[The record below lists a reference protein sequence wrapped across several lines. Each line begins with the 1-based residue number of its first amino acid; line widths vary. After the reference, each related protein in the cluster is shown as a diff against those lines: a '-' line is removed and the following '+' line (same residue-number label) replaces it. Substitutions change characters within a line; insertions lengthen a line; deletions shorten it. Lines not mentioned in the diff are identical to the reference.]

1 MAQGRADVA
10 KERLLNAIAREKGW
24 GAEAKWLEALE
35 RDAHVALEDVS
46 TVPAYADFVA
56 FKEGKA
62 FVKRWRAAHAK
73 AAK

>member
-1 MAQGRADVA
+1 MGVGRRPSALPAAFQVGVA
-10 KERLLNAIAREKGW
+10 
-24 GAEAKWLEALE
+24 
-35 RDAHVALEDVS
+35 VF
-46 TVPAYADFVA
+46 PA